1 MKKTLKIIYLSTFP
15 PRECGI
21 ATFTQDLTDTMDNL
35 LEPVIESRI
44 AAINPD
50 DISRYHYPRKV
61 IFQIDQNS
69 RQEYIKTAEEINA
82 MDDVKLVNIQHEFGI
97 FGGEYGFYLLAF
109 LDALKRPSII
119 TFHSVLPSPNPKLYD
134 VVKLIS
140 EKSSGLIVMTNRS
153 KEILVREY
161 GISEDKISCIPHGIH
176 SMPYIS
182 SIKQKYVLSFFKRTT
197 LLTFGFLSRGK
208 GIEYVIEALPKV
220 VNAYPDFLYI
230 VLGVTHPG
238 VLKEEGES
246 YRNFLIEKV
255 LALKLSSNVNFY
267 NEYADLDKLLQFL
280 KATDIYI
287 STSLDPNQAVSGTLS
302 YALGVGRPV
311 ISTPFAQAKELVT
324 QKTGILVNFKDP
336 DSYAEAII
344 KLLKELQLREQLGKN
359 AYFRTRNMTWDNV
372 ALEYSKLFSKYS
384 NNVAEVSEY
393 KKIPRINLSHMFC
406 LTDDFGIIQFA
417 KLSLPDISS
426 GYTLDDNARALIVAC
441 LYYDELGK
449 SIKITYLDKQKTGL
463 INRIKIYLD
472 FIEFLLGPNSEGQ
485 SGNGGI
491 FHNYVKSDRTIDF
504 ELNKKENLDDAN
516 GRAMWA
522 LAVVASV
529 DSLPEGIKNKA
540 LSLLNKRI
548 ERHKMFESPRATAF
562 YIKGVCLLLRRIKAI
577 EGRRDLDASGP
588 SSSASLPLLPPLRRA
603 EDETKKRLLVEWRV
617 KAEKILIVLCD
628 RLVSLYRGVSSADWQ
643 WFENYLTYS
652 NAVLPEALILGYE
665 QTRNSDY
672 FDIGIKTLDFLISH
686 TFVNGMYIPTGQ
698 DGWHHRTGQ
707 RRYFDQQ
714 PEDVS
719 AMVCALSSACLVT
732 GKDSYKKLMHVAFN
746 WFLGDNVLKQMVYDR
761 TTGGCYD
768 GVGEGHINLNQGAES
783 TTSYLIARLAIIVSK
798 KYIDKKG
805 LQNKN
810 K

>member
-1 MKKTLKIIYLSTFP
+1 MKKTLKIVYLSTFP

-21 ATFTQDLTDTMDNL
+21 ATFTQDLTDAMDNL

-44 AAINPD
+44 VAMNAD
-50 DISRYHYPRKV
+50 DVSRYHYPRKV
-61 IFQIDQNS
+61 IFQINQNS
-69 RQEYIKTAEEINA
+69 RQEYIKTAEKINA

-97 FGGEYGFYLLAF
+97 FGGEYGSYLLAF

-119 TFHSVLPSPNPKLYD
+119 SFHSVLPSPNPKLCD

-140 EKSSGLIVMTNRS
+140 EKSNGLVAMTNRS
-153 KEILVREY
+153 KEILVQEY

-176 SMPYIS
+176 PVPFVSN
-182 SIKQKYVLSFFKRTT
+182 IKQKYVLSFFKRTS

-302 YALGVGRPV
+302 YALGAGRPV

-324 QKTGILVNFKDP
+324 QETGILVNFRDP

-344 KLLKELQLREQLGKN
+344 KLLTEPRLREQLGKN

-372 ALEYSKLFSKYS
+372 ALEYSKLFSKHS
-384 NNVAEVSEY
+384 NNIAEVSEY
-393 KKIPRINLSHMFC
+393 KKIPRINLSHIFR
-406 LTDDFGIIQFA
+406 LTDNFGIIQFA

-441 LYYDELGK
+441 LYYDKLGK
-449 SIKITYLDKQKTGL
+449 SIKITYLDKRKKEL
-463 INRIKIYLD
+463 LKLIKIYLN
-472 FIEFLLGPNSEGQ
+472 FIESVLAEP
-485 SGNGGI
+485 GI
-491 FHNYVKSDRTIDF
+491 FHNYVRFDKTIDI
-504 ELNKKENLDDAN
+504 ELSKKENLDDAN

-529 DSLPEGIKNKA
+529 ESLPENIKNKA

-562 YIKGVCLLLRRIKAI
+562 YIKGVCLLLKRIKAI
-577 EGRRDLDASGP
+577 EGRRDLDVSGP
-588 SSSASLPLLPPLRRA
+588 GSSASLPLLPPLRRA
-603 EDETKKRLLVEWRV
+603 EDETKKRLLVDWRV

-628 RLVSLYRGVSSADWQ
+628 RLVSLYRGVSSDDWR

-652 NAVLPEALILGYE
+652 NAVLPEALILAYG
-665 QTRNSDY
+665 QTENRDY
-672 FDIGIKTLDFLISH
+672 LDVGTKTLDFLISQ
-686 TFVNGMYIPTGQ
+686 TFINGIYTPTGQ
-698 DGWHHRTGQ
+698 DGWHHKTGV

-719 AMVCALSSACLVT
+719 AMVCALASAYSVI
-732 GKDSYKKLMHVAFN
+732 GKDSYKKLMHEAFN
-746 WFLGDNVLKQMVYDR
+746 WFLGDNSIKQMVYDR

-768 GVGEGHINLNQGAES
+768 GVGEGHINLNQGSES
-783 TTSYLIARLAIIVSK
+783 TTSYLLARLALMEEKIPGDNK
-798 KYIDKKG
+798 FLKG
-805 LQNKN
+805 DF
-810 K
+810 